1 MGLLVSSH
9 YRNTPDD
16 LQILSDAPAH
26 HLFVL
31 LPPQDETKG
40 DSLPPVISVVQ
51 VALEG
56 KISKS
61 SVMSALTQ
69 GEKPAGD
76 LIPWT
81 ISNQF
86 QNYDFPQLSGARIVR
101 IATHPTLQGRGYGS
115 HALSQLNDYYTRAAV
130 HADYTDTP
138 MPEAT
143 LTNLVHDGQVGLLEE
158 KLGPNAQALPLLQS
172 LSERPSEALHYL
184 GVSYGATQQLLT
196 FWKRAGFSPLYL
208 SQVSNSVTG
217 EHTVIMLKVLGE
229 NKEARAE
236 SWLADLCFDFRKRLV
251 TLLGCSFKSYD
262 CKFALNILTNNIY
275 KIKGEVPSL
284 SELDLHLTSGDL
296 HRLEEFVRHQ
306 CDAALIADIVPAL
319 ARLYFLKKIPDFKLK
334 PVQAAILCGTGVQ
347 RKSAQT
353 VASELGVERS
363 IVMSQM
369 HGLITDLTKQMKRVR
384 EIAEKKSLENSE
396 EDLVVEQCVMEDL
409 TLSIKES
416 AQKMKAQE
424 ADARKKVTQL
434 IDVTQFGIKTK
445 EQEVKALSDSKKRNK
460 LVKEEKKKKLK
471 LT

>member
-1 MGLLVSSH
+1 LSGYLFYVFQVSEKFLAQVMGLLVSSH

-334 PVQAAILCGTGVQ
+334 PVQA
-347 RKSAQT
+347 
-353 VASELGVERS
+353 
-363 IVMSQM
+363 
-369 HGLITDLTKQMKRVR
+369 KRVR